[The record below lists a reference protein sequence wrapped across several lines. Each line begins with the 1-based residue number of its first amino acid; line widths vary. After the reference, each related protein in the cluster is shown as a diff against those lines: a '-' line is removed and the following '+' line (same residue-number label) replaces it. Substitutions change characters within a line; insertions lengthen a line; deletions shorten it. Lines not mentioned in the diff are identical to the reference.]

1 MNFNNIPI
9 DIRTPGQYIEF
20 DNSKANQ
27 GLPSMP
33 HIILVTGQR
42 LTAGTVA
49 AGVPVRITDPA
60 QGIEY
65 FGRGSMLAAMI
76 AALKNAN
83 NYTEC
88 WAIALNEDAA
98 GVAAS
103 GSIVFSGTSI
113 EAGTLCIYIGGK
125 KVKVAVSDDDTPT
138 AIATAAAAAINAN
151 LDLPVTALAATGTV
165 TLTCRWKG
173 ATGNDIDIR
182 LNFYSDE
189 KTPVGLTATITA
201 MASGATNPDFFEV
214 ITAMADEQ
222 YHTVIMPFTDSENLT
237 TLESELTDRW
247 GPLIMKEG
255 HAFAAVAGTHT
266 TIATLAES
274 RNCPHLTIMG
284 SGKSPTPP
292 WVVAAV
298 LGGVDAFEPDPARPR
313 QTLKLLGVLAPAIPD
328 RFTMSERNIHLHGG
342 ASTCVT
348 DAGGNVLIER
358 LITTYTTN
366 AFDIE
371 DPSYLDVTTMRTLAY
386 LRYSVRARIAQK
398 FPRHKLADDGTKFG
412 AGQAVVTPQTIRAE
426 LIALFIQWEES
437 GLVEGREQFKSELI
451 VERDGSDPDRLNALL
466 PPDIINQFRIFA
478 GSIQFKV

>member
-1 MNFNNIPI
+1 
-9 DIRTPGQYIEF
+9 
-20 DNSKANQ
+20 
-27 GLPSMP
+27 
-33 HIILVTGQR
+33 
-42 LTAGTVA
+42 
-49 AGVPVRITDPA
+49 
-60 QGIEY
+60 
-65 FGRGSMLAAMI
+65 
-76 AALKNAN
+76 
-83 NYTEC
+83 
-88 WAIALNEDAA
+88 
-98 GVAAS
+98 
-103 GSIVFSGTSI
+103 
-113 EAGTLCIYIGGK
+113 
-125 KVKVAVSDDDTPT
+125 
-138 AIATAAAAAINAN
+138 
-151 LDLPVTALAATGTV
+151 
-165 TLTCRWKG
+165 
-173 ATGNDIDIR
+173 
-182 LNFYSDE
+182 
-189 KTPVGLTATITA
+189 
-201 MASGATNPDFFEV
+201 
-214 ITAMADEQ
+214 MADEQ

-237 TLESELTDRW
+237 ALESELTERW

-255 HAFAAVAGTHT
+255 HAFAAAAGTHT

-313 QTLKLLGVLAPAIPD
+313 QTLTLPGVLSPAIPD
-328 RFTMSERNIHLHGG
+328 RFTMAERNIHLHGG

-348 DAGGNVLIER
+348 DSGGNVLIER
-358 LITTYTTN
+358 LITTYTVN

-371 DPSYLDVTTMRTLAY
+371 DTSYLDVTTMRTLSY

-437 GLVEGREQFKSELI
+437 GLVEGREQFKSDLI
-451 VERDGSDPDRLNALL
+451 VERDGSDPNRLNALL